1 MPFKMKVSRPWHQCL
16 LAIITVAA
24 AAAVRA
30 EFLGFLGPRLPFV
43 TFAPA
48 VLFVTLFANFPSGL
62 LATFLTLVYAACR
75 MVDPFDQIMVIRN
88 PTDRLVL
95 AASTASL
102 FAISFVAL
110 ALHHAQRRVAE
121 AEAQAKLFEQ
131 QRMSE
136 AELRESEARYRVL
149 FENSLDAIFLT
160 LPSGE
165 VTSANR
171 AACALF
177 GMSEAELCRAGR
189 AGILDEVDEVD
200 EAKPGLPVAQQQRVD
215 PGGAMCELTCMRKDG
230 TRFPAEISSVLL
242 DDGLSSFTILRDI
255 TERKLAE
262 EELRR
267 SEDKFR
273 GIFENAP
280 LGIFQS
286 APQGRFISVN
296 PSTAR
301 LFGFQDPSSMVE
313 TARDDV
319 RQFFQHPEQR
329 DSILQ
334 RTLDSGGYAQGEV
347 DLCRKDG
354 SHFVANLYLRAVQS
368 DGGAFLEGFV
378 EDISA
383 RKEAEE
389 ALQKSELQFR
399 QMAQTIEEVFWLSS
413 PDCVI
418 YASPA
423 FERIWGRSC
432 SELYG
437 SASLWMAAIL
447 PEDLPKV
454 RRDIEDRYRGRA
466 TEMEY
471 RIARPDGTL
480 RWVSDRGYPLRDA
493 SGRVTLLSG
502 VASDITERKQA
513 EVTLK
518 RYARRLIVLEENLR
532 KRIAAE
538 LHDDI
543 AQVVTALGL
552 NLSYLG
558 TCLGEDAGNNLRSRL
573 EDSRRLAKEIS
584 RTVRNLMVEL
594 RPVQLEEYGLVAA
607 IRSHA
612 ELYGQRTGIDIS
624 VHADPL
630 FPRLAAKKEIAL
642 FRIAQEALVNVA
654 KHATATKVV
663 VELSS
668 SAGCIGLSITDDGK
682 GFLPGPSSPLP
693 AGSGWGL
700 TIMRERA
707 ELVGGRF
714 LLQTVPGQG
723 TSILVEIKPG

>member
-1 MPFKMKVSRPWHQCL
+1 MPFKMKVSSPWQQCL
-16 LAIITVAA
+16 LAIITVAV

-48 VLFVTLFANFPSGL
+48 VLFVTLFANFSSGL

-75 MVDPFDQIMVIRN
+75 LVDPFDQVMVIRD

-102 FAISFVAL
+102 FVISFVAL

-121 AEAQAKLFEQ
+121 AEAQAKLAQQ

-136 AELRESEARYRVL
+136 ADLRESEARYRVL
-149 FENSLDAIFLT
+149 FENSLDAILLT
-160 LPSGE
+160 MPSGE

-177 GMSEAELCRAGR
+177 GMSEAELCRTGP
-189 AGILDEVDEVD
+189 AGILDE
-200 EAKPGLPVAQQQRVD
+200 AKAGFPVTQQQPVD
-215 PGGAMCELTCMRKDG
+215 PGEAMRELTCLRKDG

-286 APQGRFISVN
+286 APQERFISVN

-301 LFGFQDPSSMVE
+301 LFGFQDPPSMVQI
-313 TARDDV
+313 ARDDV

-354 SHFVANLYLRAVQS
+354 SHFVANLYLRAAQS
-368 DGGAFLEGFV
+368 DGGTFLEGFV

-383 RKEAEE
+383 RKKAEE

-413 PDCVI
+413 PDSII
-418 YASPA
+418 YVSPA

-432 SELYG
+432 SGLYG
-437 SASLWMAAIL
+437 SAALWMESIL
-447 PEDLPKV
+447 PDDLPKV
-454 RRDIEDRYRGRA
+454 RRGIDDRYRGNA

-493 SGRVTLLSG
+493 SGKVTLLSG

-532 KRIAAE
+532 QRIAAE

-552 NLSYLG
+552 NLSYIG
-558 TCLGEDAGNNLRSRL
+558 NCLGEDAGNNLRSRL
-573 EDSRRLAKEIS
+573 EDSRQLTKEIS

-594 RPVQLEEYGLVAA
+594 RPVQLEEYGLEAA

-654 KHATATKVV
+654 KHAAATKVV
-663 VELSS
+663 VALTSS
-668 SAGCIGLSITDDGK
+668 GGCIGLSITDDGK
-682 GFLPGPSSPLP
+682 GFLPEADSPLP

-714 LLQTVPGQG
+714 LLQAVPSQG
-723 TSILVEIKPG
+723 TSILVEIKAG